1 MEIMD
6 SSVEWNPSND
16 SKLIVIVNP
25 VQGYFLR
32 LSLKNIYL

>member
-25 VQGYFLR
+25 VQGYFLW
-32 LSLKNIYL
+32 LSPENIYL

>member
-6 SSVEWNPSND
+6 SSIEWNPSND

-25 VQGYFLR
+25 VQGYFLQ